1 MTRSRS
7 QLSLVAILLISC
19 NSAQYGSPK
28 MLGSLS
34 QKIVSSCLW
43 RAMASLVQGSHAIA
57 LEVLHHLGMH
67 LAQGIHTECS
77 IQLIDRRIE
86 LPESKFMA
94 YPRGCTS
101 VAVIHGEDSHDRHC
115 FLYETRKCHKA

>member
-7 QLSLVAILLISC
+7 QLSLVATLLMSC
-19 NSAQYGSPK
+19 NSAQCGSPK

-34 QKIVSSCLW
+34 QKIS
-43 RAMASLVQGSHAIA
+43 RAGITHAIA

-77 IQLIDRRIE
+77 IELIDRRIE

-94 YPRGCTS
+94 YLRGCTS
-101 VAVIHGEDSHDRHC
+101 MAVIHGEDTHDRHC
-115 FLYETRKCHKA
+115 FLYETRKCSKA